1 MFKIIKY
8 PNKYMHV
15 MCFLSSDLW
24 FVRWRKV
31 YKNVLVSLT
40 GKAFPQL
47 KESDAMFS
55 AEKAPE
61 WKDADCCSR
70 CRTTFGVVNRKVYN
84 FTSCKSFEHSD
95 RNHCHMPWI
104 VWSLKHQLSY
114 WHLEKKSLANV
125 CFDLWSVDSTVL
137 LVLQ

>member
-1 MFKIIKY
+1 MEE
-8 PNKYMHV
+8 M
-15 MCFLSSDLW
+15 
-24 FVRWRKV
+24 

-70 CRTTFGVVNRKVYN
+70 CRTNFGVVNRKVHVYDL
-84 FTSCKSFEHSD
+84 TSSKSLDHSD
-95 RNHCHMPWI
+95 RNHCHVPW
-104 VWSLKHQLSY
+104 VG
-114 WHLEKKSLANV
+114 
-125 CFDLWSVDSTVL
+125 
-137 LVLQ
+137 